1 MVAMNSLLLCKHH
14 YFSREEDLKRELE
27 VHLKLVLY
35 LMLATWAVRVVAEI
49 AFALTC
55 KSNSISPKKPQSA
68 KKRKVKTKRTQ
79 NRKKGKNKP
88 KKEPTK
94 KKKDGEWETK
104 DKKKFA
110 NLETEH
116 NKVRLE
122 HPVNYKPT

>member
-1 MVAMNSLLLCKHH
+1 MNSLLLCKHH

-27 VHLKLVLY
+27 VYLKLVLY

-68 KKRKVKTKRTQ
+68 KKRKVKTKRAQ
-79 NRKKGKNKP
+79 NGKKGKKKP
-88 KKEPTK
+88 KKGPMK

-104 DKKKFA
+104 DKKIA
-110 NLETEH
+110 LTLE
-116 NKVRLE
+116 KLGGLE
-122 HPVNYKPT
+122 GGV